1 VFMVAVGGTA
11 DAEGRAACV
20 ALTRVTRIRSEVIS
34 SYSIQNNSGLPQG
47 PAGLPLA
54 GSTCGKPATH
64 RDPLAGMI
72 DGGTAREGMLGLKR
86 RDFITLLGGAA
97 TAWPLSARAQQPA
110 MPVIGFLSGVSPGPF
125 AQRLAAFRQGLHETG
140 MIEGRNVAIEYRWAE
155 GQYDRL
161 PALATDLVGRRVVVI
176 VAYTTRAAF
185 AAKAATTTIPI
196 VFLIGDDPIKLGLVA
211 SLARPGE
218 SITGVSWFGVD
229 LEPKQLSLL
238 HELMPNAAVIALL
251 VDLNAPN
258 AASRASRVQAAA
270 RALGLQ
276 LVVLNAR
283 TSNDID
289 TAFASIVRERA
300 GALVVGASAFF
311 LSRRDQIISL
321 AARHAIPA
329 MYGFREYSADGG
341 LISYGNDVPDAF
353 RRAGVHT
360 GRILKGDKP
369 SDLPIEQATKFE
381 LVINLKTA
389 KALGLEVPLH
399 LQQLA
404 DEVIE

>member
-1 VFMVAVGGTA
+1 M
-11 DAEGRAACV
+11 R
-20 ALTRVTRIRSEVIS
+20 
-34 SYSIQNNSGLPQG
+34 
-47 PAGLPLA
+47 
-54 GSTCGKPATH
+54 
-64 RDPLAGMI
+64 
-72 DGGTAREGMLGLKR
+72 R

-97 TAWPLSARAQQPA
+97 AAWPLAARAQQAA

-125 AQRLAAFRQGLHETG
+125 AQRLAAFRQGLSETG
-140 MIEGRNVAIEYRWAE
+140 TIEGRNVAIEYRWAE

-176 VAYTTRAAF
+176 VAYTDRAAL

-196 VFLIGDDPIKLGLVA
+196 VFLIGNDPMKLGLVA

-229 LEPKQLSLL
+229 LEAKQLSLL
-238 HELMPNAAVIALL
+238 HELVPNAAIITLL
-251 VDLNAPN
+251 VDLNVPN
-258 AASRASRVQAAA
+258 VTSQVSQVQAAA

-283 TSNDID
+283 TPSDID
-289 TAFASIVRERA
+289 MAFASLVRERA
-300 GALVVGASAFF
+300 GALVVGAGAFL
-311 LSRRDQIISL
+311 LSRRDQIIAL

-329 MYGFREYSADGG
+329 IYGFREYSADGG
-341 LISYGNDVPDAF
+341 LISYGNDIPDAF
-353 RRAGVHT
+353 RRAGVYT

-369 SDLPIEQATKFE
+369 ADLPVERATKFE

-389 KALGLEVPLH
+389 KALGLEVPSSM
-399 LQQLA
+399 QCCSPTR
-404 DEVIE
+404 

>member
-1 VFMVAVGGTA
+1 
-11 DAEGRAACV
+11 
-20 ALTRVTRIRSEVIS
+20 
-34 SYSIQNNSGLPQG
+34 
-47 PAGLPLA
+47 
-54 GSTCGKPATH
+54 
-64 RDPLAGMI
+64 
-72 DGGTAREGMLGLKR
+72 
-86 RDFITLLGGAA
+86 
-97 TAWPLSARAQQPA
+97 

-125 AQRLAAFRQGLHETG
+125 AQRLAAFRQGLHETD

-176 VAYTTRAAF
+176 VAYTDRAAL
-185 AAKAATTTIPI
+185 AAKAATTTISI
-196 VFLIGDDPIKLGLVA
+196 VFLIGNDPIKLGLVA

-218 SITGVSWFGVD
+218 NLTGVSWFGVD

-238 HELMPNAAVIALL
+238 HELVPNAAVIALL
-251 VDLNAPN
+251 EDLNAPN
-258 AASRASRVQAAA
+258 AATRASRVQAAA

-276 LVVLNAR
+276 LVVVNAR
-283 TSNDID
+283 TSSDID
-289 TAFASIVRERA
+289 MAFANLVRERVGALLVGA
-300 GALVVGASAFF
+300 GAFLV
-311 LSRRDQIISL
+311 SRRDQIISL

-329 MYGFREYSADGG
+329 MYGFREYAADGG

-369 SDLPIEQATKFE
+369 ADLPVEQATKFE

-389 KALGLEVPLH
+389 KALGLDVPLSVH
-399 LQQLA
+399 QRS

>member
-1 VFMVAVGGTA
+1 
-11 DAEGRAACV
+11 
-20 ALTRVTRIRSEVIS
+20 
-34 SYSIQNNSGLPQG
+34 
-47 PAGLPLA
+47 
-54 GSTCGKPATH
+54 
-64 RDPLAGMI
+64 
-72 DGGTAREGMLGLKR
+72 
-86 RDFITLLGGAA
+86 
-97 TAWPLSARAQQPA
+97 

-125 AQRLAAFRQGLHETG
+125 AQRLAAFRQGLSETG
-140 MIEGRNVAIEYRWAE
+140 TIEGRNVAIEYRWAE

-176 VAYTTRAAF
+176 VAYTDRAAL

-196 VFLIGDDPIKLGLVA
+196 VFLIGNDPIKLGLVA

-229 LEPKQLSLL
+229 LEAKQLSLL
-238 HELMPNAAVIALL
+238 HELVPNAAIIALL
-251 VDLNAPN
+251 VDLNVPN
-258 AASRASRVQAAA
+258 VTSQVSQVQAAA

-283 TSNDID
+283 TPSDID
-289 TAFASIVRERA
+289 MAFASLVRERA
-300 GALVVGASAFF
+300 GALVVGAGAFL
-311 LSRRDQIISL
+311 LSRRDQIIAL

-329 MYGFREYSADGG
+329 IYGFREYSADGG
-341 LISYGNDVPDAF
+341 LISYGNDIPDAF
-353 RRAGVHT
+353 RRAGVYT

-369 SDLPIEQATKFE
+369 ADLPVERATKFE

-389 KALGLEVPLH
+389 KALGLAVPNSMQL
-399 LQQLA
+399 LA